1 MTWQPSMTW
10 EVAQSR
16 ARIIQNIRSFFHSRA
31 VIEVETPSI
40 AQETTT
46 DVYIDAFSTKYN
58 FLSEGEREYF
68 LQTSPEFAMKR
79 LLSSGYG
86 SIFQI
91 CKAFRHE
98 PSGRFHNA
106 EFTIL
111 EWYRL
116 GFDQEQLIDEVD
128 TLLSKILATP
138 QSLRI
143 SYQNVFIEH
152 TRLDPLT
159 VNIEQCLSFIAK
171 VNKSANWLS
180 EANDI
185 DTLLQFIFSE
195 CIEPKIGL
203 QAPCFV
209 YNFPASQASLA
220 RIDEHDERVA
230 NRFECYY
237 QGVELVN
244 GFYELT
250 DAQAQ
255 LARFENDN
263 FLRESKGFEK
273 RDIDQRFIDALSD
286 GLPECS
292 GVALGIDRLIMLAL
306 KADHIREVISFPI
319 ENA

>member
-16 ARIIQNIRSFFHSRA
+16 ARIIQNIRSFFQSRA

-40 AQETTT
+40 AQETIT

-58 FLSEGEREYF
+58 FLSKGEREYF

-152 TRLDPLT
+152 TILDPLP
-159 VNIEQCLSFIAK
+159 NQGE
-171 VNKSANWLS
+171 
-180 EANDI
+180 
-185 DTLLQFIFSE
+185 
-195 CIEPKIGL
+195 
-203 QAPCFV
+203 
-209 YNFPASQASLA
+209 SQA
-220 RIDEHDERVA
+220 
-230 NRFECYY
+230 Y
-237 QGVELVN
+237 Q
-244 GFYELT
+244 F
-250 DAQAQ
+250 
-255 LARFENDN
+255 
-263 FLRESKGFEK
+263 
-273 RDIDQRFIDALSD
+273 
-286 GLPECS
+286 C
-292 GVALGIDRLIMLAL
+292 
-306 KADHIREVISFPI
+306 
-319 ENA
+319 

>member
-40 AQETTT
+40 TQETIT
-46 DVYIDAFSTKYN
+46 DVHIDAFSTKYD
-58 FLSEGEREYF
+58 FLCEGEREYF

-116 GFDQEQLIDEVD
+116 GFAQEQLIDEVD
-128 TLLSKILATP
+128 ALLSTILATP
-138 QSLRI
+138 KSLRI

-152 TRLDPLT
+152 TGLDPLT
-159 VNIEQCLSFIAK
+159 VNIEQWFKLYC
-171 VNKSANWLS
+171 
-180 EANDI
+180 
-185 DTLLQFIFSE
+185 
-195 CIEPKIGL
+195 
-203 QAPCFV
+203 
-209 YNFPASQASLA
+209 
-220 RIDEHDERVA
+220 
-230 NRFECYY
+230 
-237 QGVELVN
+237 
-244 GFYELT
+244 
-250 DAQAQ
+250 
-255 LARFENDN
+255 
-263 FLRESKGFEK
+263 KG
-273 RDIDQRFIDALSD
+273 
-286 GLPECS
+286 
-292 GVALGIDRLIMLAL
+292 
-306 KADHIREVISFPI
+306 
-319 ENA
+319 